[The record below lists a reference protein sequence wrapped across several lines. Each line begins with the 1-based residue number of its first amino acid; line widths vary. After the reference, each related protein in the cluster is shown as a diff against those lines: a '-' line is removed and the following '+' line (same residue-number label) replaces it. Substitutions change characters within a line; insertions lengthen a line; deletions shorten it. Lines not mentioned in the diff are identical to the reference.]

1 MWCGPGASIPC
12 SRLAAE
18 SWSGH
23 TGDFMDFFGRDIS
36 RPSDR
41 DFIIATHTQLSAVH
55 ICTGVREWLWH
66 SKCDDAANASGAPL
80 SGTAMFTSAMREA
93 PEHPVGLSRS
103 VDHGIGL

>member
-1 MWCGPGASIPC
+1 
-12 SRLAAE
+12 
-18 SWSGH
+18 
-23 TGDFMDFFGRDIS
+23 MDFFGRDIS

-55 ICTGVREWLWH
+55 IAQECENGCGTC
-66 SKCDDAANASGAPL
+66 KCDNAANASGAPL

-93 PEHPVGLSRS
+93 PAHPVGLSRS